1 MKFAPHDAHAVD
13 DELRAAIVRVE
24 ELAASGAA
32 GDRAGV
38 ADLAARFGVRGRA
51 VKDHLDL
58 GTRRRLAHA
67 PEPAPARLHDRQD
80 ARGRRE
86 RVVADE
92 LDAWEFG
99 GEACVDRRR
108 LGVRARRSEE
118 HTSEL
123 QSLAYLVCRLLLE
136 KKKQYTL
143 RATID
148 QNIQT
153 F

>member
-1 MKFAPHDAHAVD
+1 MSPRRLDAHRDVLVFMKFAPHDAHAVD

-24 ELAASGAA
+24 ELAAAGAA

-51 VKDHLDL
+51 VEDHLDL
-58 GTRRRLAHA
+58 GTLRRLAHA

-92 LDAWEFG
+92 LDAWELG
-99 GEACVDRRR
+99 GEDRKSTR
-108 LGVRARRSEE
+108 LNSS
-118 HTSEL
+118 H
-123 QSLAYLVCRLLLE
+123 LVISYAVFCL
-136 KKKQYTL
+136 KKKK
-143 RATID
+143 R
-148 QNIQT
+148 
-153 F
+153 